1 MRQRLL
7 DDPSF
12 FRTPLFYMRG
22 KPVFQVMGGATDE
35 DPFPTGTDEDTEDPE
50 DEDAPDGGAEG
61 DEGDDTERPKPKPG
75 TKDARIA
82 ELAQENAKKRNANKR
97 LTQELEQL
105 KTSLKEFTDK
115 DKSAGDK
122 AIARVTELEE
132 LGTKLAEEN
141 QKLRID
147 NAFLKQTE
155 FALKNPALAQ
165 KVVDLSE
172 VEIDEDGTVTGLK
185 EALEALKKTDP
196 YLFKDSSS
204 DEDEVPPKTGEAP
217 KPRKTSAEQSREAL
231 LKKYPA
237 LQR

>member
-7 DDPSF
+7 DEPSF
-12 FRTPLFYMRG
+12 YRQPLFYMRG
-22 KPVFQVMGGATDE
+22 KPVFQVMGGATDD
-35 DPFPTGTDEDTEDPE
+35 DPFPAGTDEDTDDQE
-50 DEDAPDGGAEG
+50 DEDTPDGGAEG
-61 DEGDDTERPKPKPG
+61 DAGDDTERPKPKAG

-82 ELAQENAKKRNANKR
+82 ELAKENAGRRNANKR
-97 LTQELEQL
+97 LTSELEQL

-115 DKSAGDK
+115 DKSDGDK

-165 KVVDLSE
+165 RVVDLSE
-172 VEIDEDGTVTGLK
+172 VEIDEDGVVTGLK

-196 YLFKDSSS
+196 YLFKETGS
-204 DEDEVPPKTGEAP
+204 DDDDAPPKTGEAP
-217 KPRKTSAEQSREAL
+217 KTKRTSAEASREAL